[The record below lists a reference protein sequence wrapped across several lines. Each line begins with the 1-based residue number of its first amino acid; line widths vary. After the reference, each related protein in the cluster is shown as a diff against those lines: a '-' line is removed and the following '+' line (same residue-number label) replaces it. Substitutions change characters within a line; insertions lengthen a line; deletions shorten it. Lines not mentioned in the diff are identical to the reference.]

1 MTFEELKE
9 QYELQVL
16 RSMAY
21 KDDLVQTLDRL
32 AESRSLLTRE
42 RQKRQNLEQEN
53 EQLKKELKE
62 ERIGNSQAEEPP
74 LHEQIEVNK
83 EYHRK
88 RAEAAG

>member
-53 EQLKKELKE
+53 EKLKKELKE
-62 ERIGNSQAEEPP
+62 ERISNSQAKDTQQEGASAT
-74 LHEQIEVNK
+74 K
-83 EYHRK
+83 
-88 RAEAAG
+88 